1 MKFRSYWYHS
11 RSHKNGTLVSF
22 RYVSQYHIIKE
33 EARIGIQ
40 VLYVQGPHPQPSL
53 LFSSVFVK

>member
-40 VLYVQGPHPQPSL
+40 IL
-53 LFSSVFVK
+53 